1 MLFCKTFT
9 LLFLIFFVLKSYCA
23 ILKLNKLNNIN
34 KNIFLNQINNN
45 NLSEINLQPN
55 NTHEYTSTEY
65 LEKQNKINSKED
77 NAKLAQNEINKKNIE
92 LYYKQTLE
100 TDNININSTTNQSS
114 FIQTKSK
121 HFNFF

>member
-1 MLFCKTFT
+1 MLLCKTFN
-9 LLFLIFFVLKSYCA
+9 LLFLSFFVLTAYCS

-34 KNIFLNQINNN
+34 KNIF
-45 NLSEINLQPN
+45 SQPN

>member
-65 LEKQNKINSKED
+65 LEKQNKINSKEY